1 MVTILMTYV
10 SGIQDMLEIAV
21 NALYRYEARYPWILR
36 IVTDENDPQ
45 AKKEALWFKDEAE
58 IVSYNVGKAK
68 SGSGQHGRLLDK
80 AVQDV
85 KSHYFLTMDSDCFPV
100 KHGWLEALVDL
111 QSDTVVATGIRWPWI
126 PPLDLIDKNNIEWRI
141 RKYHNWNNLQPACQ
155 LVRTELMLD
164 TGWKFADPDGD
175 DTNHGFMEKL
185 HAAGLKTAGWLP
197 TRGPL
202 PDTDFDP
209 EMNRHESL
217 IYGDMVYHHV
227 GATRESHGE
236 TNSGSVIFK
245 TARDRVYNEQGA
257 EWMLKPGN
265 SHVFRMDVE
274 EDVAQFKMRMLYQ
287 TAILFLKNNDCL
299 FSRDWA

>member
-10 SGIQDMLEIAV
+10 SGIQDMLEITV
-21 NALYRYEARYPWILR
+21 NALYKYEARYPWVLR
-36 IVTDENDPQ
+36 IITDENDPQ

-100 KHGWLEALVDL
+100 ANGWLEALVDM
-111 QSDTVVATGIRWPWI
+111 QSDTVVATGICWPWI
-126 PPLDLIDKNNIEWRI
+126 PPPETIEKTSIEWRV
-141 RKYHNWNNLQPACQ
+141 RKYHNWNNIQPACQ
-155 LVRTELMLD
+155 LVRTGLMLD
-164 TGWKFADPDGD
+164 TGWRFADPDGD
-175 DTNHGFMEKL
+175 DTNHGFMMKL
-185 HAAGLKTAGWLP
+185 HAAGLKTMGFVP

-202 PDTDFDP
+202 PDTEFDP

-217 IYGDMVYHHV
+217 VYGDMVYHHV

-236 TNSGSVIFK
+236 TNRESVIFK
-245 TARDRVYNEQGA
+245 TARDRVYNEKGA
-257 EWMLKPGN
+257 EWMLQDGS
-265 SHVFRMDVE
+265 SHWFEFSRE
-274 EDVAQFKMRMLYQ
+274 EEVAQFKMRMLYE
-287 TAILFLKNNDCL
+287 TAVLFLKNNDCL
-299 FSRDWA
+299 FGRDWA